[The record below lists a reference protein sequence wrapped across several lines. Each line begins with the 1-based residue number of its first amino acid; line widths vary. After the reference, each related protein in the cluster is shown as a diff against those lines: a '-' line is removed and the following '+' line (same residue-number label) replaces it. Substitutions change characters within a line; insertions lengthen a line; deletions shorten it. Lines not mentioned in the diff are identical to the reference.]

1 MREGGRE
8 REGGRGREEWERKGR
23 RDRERENRQK
33 RSTHPFEEASISITY
48 FGAKSKPHTKSQNC
62 CAKSLTPF
70 QIFYAEFLP
79 QTKKWRLNY
88 LYLYYMAVFR
98 LSIHFCLRGGLV

>member
-1 MREGGRE
+1 MNEGGRE
-8 REGGRGREEWERKGR
+8 RKEGGERKGR
-23 RDRERENRQK
+23 RKRERENRQK

-48 FGAKSKPHTKSQNC
+48 FGAKSKTHIKSQNC

-70 QIFYAEFLP
+70 QNLYVNFLP

-88 LYLYYMAVFR
+88 LYLYYMAVLR
-98 LSIHFCLRGGLV
+98 LSIHFCLRGGSKICE